1 VIRKELPPAQQAELK
16 FLRQQSDFWMEAQL
30 KTDAS
35 PSASQRYWL
44 AKSDLTKFVS
54 NRRKEGYNI

>member
-1 VIRKELPPAQQAELK
+1 MNRKELPEAQKAELK

>member
-1 VIRKELPPAQQAELK
+1 MIRKELPPAQAAELR
-16 FLRQQSDFWMEAQL
+16 FLRQQADFWMEAQF

-35 PSASQRYWL
+35 PSAKQRYWM

>member
-1 VIRKELPPAQQAELK
+1 VIRKELPPAQRAELK

-30 KTDAS
+30 KNDAS
-35 PSASQRYWL
+35 PSASQRYWT

>member
-1 VIRKELPPAQQAELK
+1 MNRKELPEAQKAELK
-16 FLRQQSDFWMEAQL
+16 FLRQQADFWMEAQF

-35 PSASQRYWL
+35 PSAKQRYWM

>member
-1 VIRKELPPAQQAELK
+1 MIRKELPPAQQAELR

-30 KTDAS
+30 KADAS
-35 PSASQRYWL
+35 PSAKQRYWM

>member
-1 VIRKELPPAQQAELK
+1 VIRKELPPAQQAELR
-16 FLRQQSDFWMEAQL
+16 FLRQQADFWMEAQL

-35 PSASQRYWL
+35 PSAKQRYWA